1 MKNNLATKIRA
12 EFDRLRRVAIHRP
25 GIEMFFGLLAPE
37 ASLYERV
44 FNRYGAR
51 MEHERLEYTL
61 RHEFGIEVFRIK
73 ERLLELADKKPEVR
87 EKLVAAG
94 LNDLKFTGD
103 EKAVAEARKEV
114 QEGSAMYDGGH
125 FFNLLLLHPTLDLE
139 KGGRGRQGNSSG
151 CHRKRSP
158 CKPLLHERPAGCN

>member
-1 MKNNLATKIRA
+1 MKRKLVAKIRA

-73 ERLLELADKKPEVR
+73 ERLLELADKKPEIR
-87 EKLVAAG
+87 DKLVVAG
-94 LNDLKFTGD
+94 LNDL
-103 EKAVAEARKEV
+103 EVHRRRK
-114 QEGSAMYDGGH
+114 
-125 FFNLLLLHPTLDLE
+125 
-139 KGGRGRQGNSSG
+139 NSS
-151 CHRKRSP
+151 RSKKRSSRRI
-158 CKPLLHERPAGCN
+158 CNVRRWPLFQSAFTPPDIGP